1 MLPNPYPD
9 RHTWRFKIVAVLK
22 IVSAAKQREDED
34 ERGRATLPFVNGDG
48 LEKGEA
54 VGDESR

>member
-1 MLPNPYPD
+1 M
-9 RHTWRFKIVAVLK
+9 K
-22 IVSAAKQREDED
+22 IVSAAKQREDEG
-34 ERGRATLPFVNGDG
+34 ERGRAMLTFVNGDG